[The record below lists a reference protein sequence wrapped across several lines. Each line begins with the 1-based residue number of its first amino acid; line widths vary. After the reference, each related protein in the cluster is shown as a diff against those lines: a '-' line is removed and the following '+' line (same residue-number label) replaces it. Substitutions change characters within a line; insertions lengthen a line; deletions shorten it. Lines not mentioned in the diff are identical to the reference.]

1 MMSTI
6 TIRVDGELK
15 ERASA
20 LFSDL
25 GMDMT
30 TACTLFLKKAVAVDG
45 IPFSVSRTPNKE
57 TQKAILDAMEEKNLE
72 GPYKTIE
79 ELKAALDA

>member
-15 ERASA
+15 KEASA
-20 LFSDL
+20 LFNDL

-30 TACTLFLKKAVAVDG
+30 TACTLFLKKAVALDG
-45 IPFSVSRTPNKE
+45 IPFSVTRSPSKE
-57 TQKAILDAMEEKNLE
+57 TRKAIADAMEGKNLE
-72 GPYKTIE
+72 GPYRTMD
-79 ELKAALDA
+79 ELRTALDA

>member
-15 ERASA
+15 EEASV
-20 LFSDL
+20 LFKDL

-30 TACTLFLKKAVAVDG
+30 TACTLFLKKAVAMEG
-45 IPFSVSRTPNKE
+45 IPFSVSRVPNKE
-57 TQKAILDAMEEKNLE
+57 TRKAISDAMEERNLA
-72 GPYKTIE
+72 GPYKTME
-79 ELKAALDA
+79 DLKAALDA

>member
-6 TIRVDGELK
+6 TIRVDGKLK
-15 ERASA
+15 EEAST
-20 LFSDL
+20 LFNDL

-45 IPFSVSRTPNKE
+45 IPFAVSRVPNKA
-57 TQKAILDAMEEKNLE
+57 TRKAISDAMEGRDLD
-72 GPYKTIE
+72 GPYKTME

>member
-6 TIRVDGELK
+6 TIRIDGELK
-15 ERASA
+15 EKASE
-20 LFSDL
+20 LFNDL

-30 TACTLFLKKAVAVDG
+30 TACTMFLKKAVAVDG

-57 TQKAILDAMEEKNLE
+57 TRRAIADAMEERNLE
-72 GPYKTIE
+72 GPYKTME
-79 ELKAALDA
+79 DLKATLDA

>member
-6 TIRVDGELK
+6 TIRVDGKLK
-15 ERASA
+15 EEAST
-20 LFSDL
+20 LFNDL

-45 IPFSVSRTPNKE
+45 IPFAVSRGPNKA
-57 TQKAILDAMEEKNLE
+57 TRKAISDAMEGRDLD
-72 GPYKTIE
+72 GPYKTME

>member
-6 TIRVDGELK
+6 TIRIDGELK
-15 ERASA
+15 EKASE
-20 LFSDL
+20 LFNDL

-30 TACTLFLKKAVAVDG
+30 TACTMFLKKAVAVDG

-57 TQKAILDAMEEKNLE
+57 TRRAIADAMEERNLE
-72 GPYKTIE
+72 GPYKTMAD
-79 ELKAALDA
+79 LKATLDA

>member
-6 TIRVDGELK
+6 TIRVDEELK
-15 ERASA
+15 KEASA

-30 TACTLFLKKAVAVDG
+30 TACTLFLKKAVATEG
-45 IPFSVSRTPNKE
+45 IPFAVTRPFNE
-57 TQKAILDAMEEKNLE
+57 NNQAISDAMKEKNLE

-79 ELKAALDA
+79 ELKEALDA

>member
-15 ERASA
+15 EEAST
-20 LFSDL
+20 LFNDL

-30 TACTLFLKKAVAVDG
+30 TACTMFLKKAVAVDG

-57 TQKAILDAMEEKNLE
+57 TRRAIADAMKERNLE
-72 GPYKTIE
+72 GPYKTME
-79 ELKAALDA
+79 DLKATLDA